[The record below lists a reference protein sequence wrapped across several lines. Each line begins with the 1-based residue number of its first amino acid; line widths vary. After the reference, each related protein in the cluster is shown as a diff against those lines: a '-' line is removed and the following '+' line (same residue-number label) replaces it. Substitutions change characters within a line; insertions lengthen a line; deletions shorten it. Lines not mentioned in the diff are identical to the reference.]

1 MRGFGCSRDAQE
13 TCIRS
18 GENPITRQTIL
29 RQQIYEEIK
38 HAIITCALAPGEP
51 VSENQ
56 FVDHFH
62 VSKTPIREALTALVD
77 GGLVEYTPNRGFSV
91 THISVKDIQEI
102 FEARAIYETTLFKMA
117 LKNITA
123 ADITCLEEI
132 NLPAVVGKTDIEAFV
147 KANFEF
153 HLALASFAHNSRL
166 LRHYSNL
173 LQESQRLVYMDFSHL
188 DMTQMWGQG
197 HEKIISAL
205 RNRDELALIAAINES
220 LQNARKRILGI

>member
-1 MRGFGCSRDAQE
+1 M
-13 TCIRS
+13 
-18 GENPITRQTIL
+18 TRQTIL
-29 RQQIYEEIK
+29 RQQIYDEIK
-38 HAIITCALAPGEP
+38 HAIITCALVPGEP

-56 FVDHFH
+56 FVDRFH

-77 GGLVEYTPNRGFSV
+77 GGLVEYIPNRGFSV

-102 FEARAIYETTLFKMA
+102 FEARTIYETTLFKMA

-123 ADITCLEEI
+123 ADIARLEEI
-132 NLPAVVGKTDIEAFV
+132 NLPASVGETDIEAFV

-153 HLALASFAHNSRL
+153 HLALASFSRNSRL
-166 LRHYSNL
+166 LRHYTNL

-188 DMTQMWGQG
+188 DMTQMWGHG

-205 RNRDELALIAAINES
+205 QNRDEHALVAAIEES